1 MSKPHRGRIQ
11 AQSDH
16 IEESV
21 TWAQEKAPDLK
32 EGLDMVK
39 ELKEKLNK
47 KELKLREKQFKEFGA
62 IYEKCFQ
69 GRWNL

>member
-16 IEESV
+16 LEESV

-32 EGLDMVK
+32 EGLDIK
-39 ELKEKLNK
+39 ELKEKLIS
-47 KELKLREKQFKEFGA
+47 F
-62 IYEKCFQ
+62 
-69 GRWNL
+69 